1 MKDLHQ
7 SVNEFVYSIDID
19 ELEEQL
25 LLSFLPAVRNYNSEA
40 EARLH
45 LAHHLV
51 KEHLFFSTSS
61 SLSSLT

>member
-7 SVNEFVYSIDID
+7 SVNAFVHSIDID

-25 LLSFLPAVRNYNSEA
+25 LASFLPAVRDFNSEA

-51 KEHLFFSTSS
+51 EEHQFFSSS
-61 SLSSLT
+61 SSHSSL